1 MKQLYY
7 EETLRVYFD
16 NFSDEKLLLKL
27 RYERRRGIF
36 ERLYEW
42 LSVVNNKQN
51 WQCVSKLRHE
61 LQRYSECV
69 ISTVL

>member
-16 NFSDEKLLLKL
+16 NFSDEKLPKL

-36 ERLYEW
+36 ERLYEC